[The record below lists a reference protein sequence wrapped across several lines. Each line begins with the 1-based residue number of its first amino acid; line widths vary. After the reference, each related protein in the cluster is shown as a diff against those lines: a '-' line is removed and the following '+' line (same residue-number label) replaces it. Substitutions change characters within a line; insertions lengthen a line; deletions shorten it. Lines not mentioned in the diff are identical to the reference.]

1 MNGILSY
8 PELQPRSF
16 NPLGD
21 VFCESL
27 VEFLI
32 ELVLELLFSISPAH
46 PNRPDLT

>member
-8 PELQPRSF
+8 SEAQPRAV

-32 ELVLELLFSISPAH
+32 ELVLELFFFI
-46 PNRPDLT
+46 